1 MNKLLTTII
10 LLCFSSWASAEIW
23 VCTSSAGTYTSYFD
37 RINSRADDG
46 QQIIFFI
53 DTEKGFRD
61 PAGIFSEYAERE
73 TYRGECVIHDEFW
86 VKCQDTD
93 QEGLVLPVTQTLI
106 LAIGRENFSFVSQHT
121 FTVVTH
127 AGNCAKT

>member
-1 MNKLLTTII
+1 M
-10 LLCFSSWASAEIW
+10 
-23 VCTSSAGTYTSYFD
+23 
-37 RINSRADDG
+37 
-46 QQIIFFI
+46 
-53 DTEKGFRD
+53 
-61 PAGIFSEYAERE
+61 
-73 TYRGECVIHDEFW
+73 IHDEFW

-106 LAIGRENFSFVSQHT
+106 LAIGRKNFSFVSQNT